1 MTDPANL
8 VEYSDPIH
16 YDLENPD
23 FEPDG
28 PFILALAQ
36 ELGGAVL
43 ELGCGTGRVTIPL
56 AQNGVQITG
65 VDVVPGMVELARQQS
80 VDLPIEWIVADARDF
95 HLGRKF
101 KLIFESG
108 SVFHHMLTR
117 EDQEAYLARV
127 REHLA
132 DDGQMVV
139 NLFFPHPHRLAS
151 SEAEEDWFSVQRPD
165 GSMVK
170 VSGFDHYDEL
180 RQIRTETA
188 HRRWVDAN
196 EETIEERTAP
206 LSLRYVF
213 PQEME
218 TLLYYNGFEVME
230 RYGGPDRSPLT
241 DESSALIY
249 VCRKRQSAQTTF
261 VV

>member
-1 MTDPANL
+1 MTEHNNL
-8 VEYSDPIH
+8 VEYSDPDH

-28 PFILALAQ
+28 PFILELAQ
-36 ELGGAVL
+36 ELGGSVL

-56 AQNGVQITG
+56 AQSGVQIVG
-65 VDVVPGMVELARQQS
+65 VDVVPGMVELARQKS

-127 REHLA
+127 REHLE
-132 DDGQMVV
+132 DDGCMVV
-139 NLFFPHPHRLAS
+139 NLFFPHPHRLTNS
-151 SEAEEDWFSVQRPD
+151 PAEEDWFTVQRPD
-165 GSMVK
+165 GSEVR
-170 VSGFDHYDEL
+170 VSGCDHYDEL
-180 RQIRTETA
+180 RQVRTETA
-188 HRRWVDAN
+188 HRRWTDAHG
-196 EETIEERTAP
+196 ETVERVAP

-218 TLLYYNGFEVME
+218 TLLHYNGFEVVE

-241 DESSALIY
+241 NESSALIY
-249 VCRKRQSAQTTF
+249 VCRKRQ
-261 VV
+261 

>member
-1 MTDPANL
+1 MTDHDNL

-36 ELGGAVL
+36 ELGGSVL

-56 AQNGVQITG
+56 AQHGIQVVGI
-65 VDVVPGMVELARQQS
+65 DVVPGMVELARQKS
-80 VDLPIEWIVADARDF
+80 IGLPIEWITADARDF
-95 HLGRKF
+95 HLNRQF
-101 KLIFESG
+101 ELIFESG
-108 SVFHHMLTR
+108 SVFHHMLIR
-117 EDQEAYLARV
+117 EDQEAYLARI

-132 DDGQMVV
+132 DDGRMVV
-139 NLFFPHPHRLAS
+139 NLYFPHPHRLAS
-151 SEAEEDWFSVQRPD
+151 SEAEEDWFTVQRPD
-165 GSMVK
+165 GSLVQ
-170 VSGFDHYDEL
+170 VSGFDHYDEV
-180 RQIRTETA
+180 RQVRTETA

-196 EETIEERTAP
+196 GETIEERIAP
-206 LSLRYVF
+206 LSLRYIF

-218 TLLYYNGFEVME
+218 TLLHYNGFEVVE

-249 VCRKRQSAQTTF
+249 VCRKRQ
-261 VV
+261 